1 MYCHTTFFF
10 WHRCCNITSLISKL
24 AYDLCSF
31 GCKEIELNVRNARL
45 VRHENSIFSHFCDVR
60 KNVVIHFSNG
70 LQKTMEA
77 FLIILSATQ
86 LFYIAAI
93 HGAAAIRR

>member
-1 MYCHTTFFF
+1 
-10 WHRCCNITSLISKL
+10 
-24 AYDLCSF
+24 
-31 GCKEIELNVRNARL
+31 
-45 VRHENSIFSHFCDVR
+45 
-60 KNVVIHFSNG
+60 
-70 LQKTMEA
+70 KTMEA